1 MDVGLFPPLGNGNA
15 NAEILR
21 TLGREAE
28 DRGFE
33 SIWVAEHV
41 VMFDEYESQYP
52 YADNGRFPGGSD
64 TGLLEPLTA
73 LTYLA
78 AVTDR
83 IRLGT
88 GICLVP
94 QRNPVYTAKQVVD
107 LDNLSGGRVDFGI
120 GVGWLKEEFDVV
132 AAPFDH
138 RGARTDEYLQVMRT
152 LWTDDVSSFDGE
164 HYQLP
169 ECKLYPKPIQTP
181 HPPIHVGGE
190 TNAALRRVAR
200 HGQGWY
206 SFNRK
211 PEDLDEPLARLD
223 DLLAAE
229 GRSRADITLTVC
241 PYLQGID
248 AGAIEGYQE
257 KGVDRLVVLCLAFD
271 LDMLEGPARHP
282 HHHRPRTSRALTV
295 PGGET
300 AWRALVT
307 SAHRRHRDPPIPA
320 RRRRGDCSSPG
331 ATLSS
336 TGSWARAVPIR
347 GPRRSS
353 KSTRWPNGGIV
364 VGWVDHD
371 HDELHTWLEPHE
383 CNVGYHVFAAIAA
396 GGSPSAA
403 CDSSSSCWPVRGAT
417 RRPRSSSTPRTHSL
431 DCVWP
436 AGVGAT
442 ERWRRSRRAD
452 GRSPTS
458 SSAAPRSWTDDAR
471 RPSRR
476 ARLRAMTSLT
486 LESSRRRHHRRHP
499 RPSRQAQRHERGAD
513 HRAPRRPRRDRSR
526 PRVPRGDPHR
536 GRAAGSVPVSTSA
549 ATGSPR
555 AVRTSVPCRPAWPPR
570 STSPRWCRSSA
581 PSPSP

>member
-190 TNAALRRVAR
+190 TNAALRRVAK

-229 GRSRADITLTVC
+229 GRTRADITAHGLPV
-241 PYLQGID
+241 PPGRRRR
-248 AGAIEGYQE
+248 AIEGYQA

-271 LDMLEGPARHP
+271 LDMLKGQLD
-282 HHHRPRTSRALTV
+282 TLTTTV
-295 PGGET
+295 
-300 AWRALVT
+300 
-307 SAHRRHRDPPIPA
+307 
-320 RRRRGDCSSPG
+320 
-331 ATLSS
+331 
-336 TGSWARAVPIR
+336 
-347 GPRRSS
+347 
-353 KSTRWPNGGIV
+353 
-364 VGWVDHD
+364 
-371 HDELHTWLEPHE
+371 LEP
-383 CNVGYHVFAAIAA
+383 
-396 GGSPSAA
+396 SAV
-403 CDSSSSCWPVRGAT
+403 D
-417 RRPRSSSTPRTHSL
+417 RPGWRSG
-431 DCVWP
+431 W
-436 AGVGAT
+436 
-442 ERWRRSRRAD
+442 
-452 GRSPTS
+452 
-458 SSAAPRSWTDDAR
+458 
-471 RPSRR
+471 
-476 ARLRAMTSLT
+476 
-486 LESSRRRHHRRHP
+486 
-499 RPSRQAQRHERGAD
+499 
-513 HRAPRRPRRDRSR
+513 
-526 PRVPRGDPHR
+526 
-536 GRAAGSVPVSTSA
+536 
-549 ATGSPR
+549 
-555 AVRTSVPCRPAWPPR
+555 
-570 STSPRWCRSSA
+570 
-581 PSPSP
+581 